1 MSLSGQNR
9 MAIVIKQ
16 MSSTF
21 APDSLVIM
29 RKLAMPELN
38 RLSVKE
44 FKLAAKLPVL
54 IVLDNIRSQNNIG
67 SVFRTADAFR
77 IEAVYLCGITATP
90 PHREIHKTALGAT
103 ESVDWHYF
111 PTTADAAKELLQR
124 GYTLLAI
131 EQAEGSVSLPDF
143 VPAPGEKFAII
154 FGNEVNGV
162 DDEVMSLVSGCIEIP
177 QFGTKHSI
185 NVSVAVGIV
194 AWDLY
199 IKMRPF
205 VLPLS

>member
-1 MSLSGQNR
+1 
-9 MAIVIKQ
+9 MAIVIR
-16 MSSTF
+16 MMNSTF
-21 APDSLVIM
+21 APDLFVIM
-29 RKLAMPELN
+29 RKLTMPELN
-38 RLSVKE
+38 RLSVEE
-44 FKLAAKLPVL
+44 FKLAGKLPVL

-103 ESVDWHYF
+103 ESVDWQYF
-111 PTTADAAKELLQR
+111 PATVDAANELLKK
-124 GYTLLAI
+124 GYTLLAV

-143 VPAPGEKFAII
+143 QPASGAKFAII

-194 AWDLY
+194 AWDLF
-199 IKMRPF
+199 IKMRPL
-205 VLPLS
+205 VLSAS